1 MTLQTILEKLRIKE
15 KEPAVENAGIAKAFA
30 PYEDIDGKKTTKL
43 GLFFVVIMVIAGI
56 WQGQN
61 LLSSIRIGVWPPE
74 RLSKCFSYAAKQ
86 SGIGIKLDKYY
97 STYFYSSHVPY
108 VFIQLIVHRIDE
120 YLLKY
125 SNWSSELYTQ
135 YPIGDYPSEYG
146 NWPSCRYSPP
156 ERKNHFD
163 TLYESLSPKF
173 VEINDLSK
181 SMLPDEIE
189 LITQNRL
196 KMRGVGYDNSIKL
209 DNLEAVIS
217 KKKAKVEELT
227 LEIRNVFISA
237 SSTLQSVADG
247 YENEVTWI
255 EFKRFAITFILFALL
270 VGFALRKYLKAKNN
284 QSEFSIIW
292 LGFVTLFCILL
303 AEAVIVFIDT
313 LLPELSDK
321 LITALA
327 EFPRS
332 LF

>member
-1 MTLQTILEKLRIKE
+1 
-15 KEPAVENAGIAKAFA
+15 
-30 PYEDIDGKKTTKL
+30 
-43 GLFFVVIMVIAGI
+43 
-56 WQGQN
+56 
-61 LLSSIRIGVWPPE
+61 
-74 RLSKCFSYAAKQ
+74 
-86 SGIGIKLDKYY
+86 
-97 STYFYSSHVPY
+97 
-108 VFIQLIVHRIDE
+108 
-120 YLLKY
+120 
-125 SNWSSELYTQ
+125 
-135 YPIGDYPSEYG
+135 
-146 NWPSCRYSPP
+146 
-156 ERKNHFD
+156 
-163 TLYESLSPKF
+163 
-173 VEINDLSK
+173 
-181 SMLPDEIE
+181 
-189 LITQNRL
+189 
-196 KMRGVGYDNSIKL
+196 MRGVGYDNSIKL